1 MKIAVLGCGAMGT
14 VIGAYISQ
22 AGVSVEM
29 IDNYQAHVD
38 AMNQEGAHI
47 IGTVDKVIPVK
58 AITPE
63 QMSGIYDVVF
73 LLTKQT
79 ANPAV
84 LPRLLS
90 YLGPDSVVCTLQN
103 GVPEPSVASYVG
115 EDRTIGGTMLWGAT
129 FIEPGISELT
139 QDITKCDHLF
149 ELGQMD
155 GKIGPRLEKAAKVLG
170 KMGPVKLTD
179 TLMASRWGKLVSNAC
194 MSGMSAVCGCTFND
208 VLENPKA
215 RACLSYMGREVD
227 RCCRAAGYRLPTLLS
242 SQPPESL
249 AFDSQEGFRD
259 CQVMFMRMYDGLRP
273 AKASML
279 QDLEKGRKCEV
290 HMINRFVCDT
300 GDQYGIE
307 TPFNDVAVEVIS
319 RIEAGELPLSMG
331 NLDFFD
337 DQLFEYVLYE
347 TSKLPWRS

>member
-14 VIGAYISQ
+14 VIGAYLSQ

-129 FIEPGISELT
+129 FIEPGIS
-139 QDITKCDHLF
+139 
-149 ELGQMD
+149 
-155 GKIGPRLEKAAKVLG
+155 
-170 KMGPVKLTD
+170 
-179 TLMASRWGKLVSNAC
+179 
-194 MSGMSAVCGCTFND
+194 
-208 VLENPKA
+208 
-215 RACLSYMGREVD
+215 
-227 RCCRAAGYRLPTLLS
+227 
-242 SQPPESL
+242 
-249 AFDSQEGFRD
+249 
-259 CQVMFMRMYDGLRP
+259 
-273 AKASML
+273 
-279 QDLEKGRKCEV
+279 
-290 HMINRFVCDT
+290 
-300 GDQYGIE
+300 
-307 TPFNDVAVEVIS
+307 
-319 RIEAGELPLSMG
+319 
-331 NLDFFD
+331 
-337 DQLFEYVLYE
+337 
-347 TSKLPWRS
+347 